1 MHLLLLLVV
10 LGAHYACTI
19 NTLVDIEQVYAI
31 FGIPR
36 DYCSEK
42 EGIAKLSCQNYRA
55 SYNPFEP
62 GFSKAARQTAPY
74 NQLKTAPCART
85 HGQKR
90 CLLPFVSAPLSA
102 TPCGIVPAL

>member
-36 DYCSEK
+36 DDCSEK
-42 EGIAKLSCQNYRA
+42 EGIAKLTD
-55 SYNPFEP
+55 
-62 GFSKAARQTAPY
+62 AAR
-74 NQLKTAPCART
+74 
-85 HGQKR
+85 
-90 CLLPFVSAPLSA
+90 
-102 TPCGIVPAL
+102 